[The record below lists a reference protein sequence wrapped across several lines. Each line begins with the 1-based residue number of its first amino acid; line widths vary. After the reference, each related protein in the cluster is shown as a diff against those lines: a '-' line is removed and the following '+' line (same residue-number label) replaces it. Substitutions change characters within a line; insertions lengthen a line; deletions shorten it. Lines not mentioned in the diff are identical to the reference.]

1 MLVQEY
7 KKRGGTYMG
16 KDNKS
21 SGLNIWFREK
31 WESQRGETGYKHK
44 SDVYRPTVR
53 VNKDTPTTFKELT
66 KEQIERARAEKQK
79 TGRVKKF
86 DK

>member
-1 MLVQEY
+1 MVP
-7 KKRGGTYMG
+7 R
-16 KDNKS
+16 
-21 SGLNIWFREK
+21 K

-53 VNKDTPTTFKELT
+53 VNKETPTTFKELT